1 MNNIQHV
8 SSGEIVSVDVIGTR
22 GTWLIAK
29 DGYTYDMRYWRQVDG
44 QKSTQ
49 RQ

>member
-1 MNNIQHV
+1 MKDIRHMNTGEVV
-8 SSGEIVSVDVIGTR
+8 SVEIVATR

-44 QKSTQ
+44 QKST
-49 RQ
+49 